1 MFFPT
6 KISNLKRL
14 KTKNKKSSR
23 GGRGGGIQLFKPKI
37 SPNYFTSYYLGTSYI
52 HVKLPSAPCNYPK

>member
-14 KTKNKKSSR
+14 KTKNKKVQ
-23 GGRGGGIQLFKPKI
+23 GGGGGIQLFKTKI
-37 SPNYFTSYYLGTSYI
+37 SPN
-52 HVKLPSAPCNYPK
+52 

>member
-14 KTKNKKSSR
+14 KTKNKKVQGGG

-37 SPNYFTSYYLGTSYI
+37 SPN
-52 HVKLPSAPCNYPK
+52 